1 MLNVCRHPAAG
12 WGVVQCILDFKH
24 FECIYGFDG
33 LQPKITCYFG
43 GLLSLGVVLE
53 KSPGG
58 PLNCIPSLQPENQI
72 YLKTG
77 RKQCQPISSLML
89 CLQDPEV

>member
-1 MLNVCRHPAAG
+1 MSRMA
-12 WGVVQCILDFKH
+12 QCILDIKH

-33 LQPKITCYFG
+33 LQPRITCYFG

-58 PLNCIPSLQPENQI
+58 PLKISKINFFRAVTIVLICI
-72 YLKTG
+72 
-77 RKQCQPISSLML
+77 
-89 CLQDPEV
+89 